1 MVEVTLQVSLEGC
14 VGALQVE
21 GRVEAR
27 RVLPSRSQKTVHRRQ
42 FPGWAAQLGGKQ
54 GGGSGAEAGGKG
66 PNCQGFPT
74 DRAPSHPTHQEG
86 VAY

>member
-27 RVLPSRSQKTVHRRQ
+27 RVLPSRSQQTAHGRQ
-42 FPGWAAQLGGKQ
+42 FPVWAAQLGR
-54 GGGSGAEAGGKG
+54 EAGGG
-66 PNCQGFPT
+66 GADWQGFPT
-74 DRAPSHPTHQEG
+74 DRALSHPTH
-86 VAY
+86 